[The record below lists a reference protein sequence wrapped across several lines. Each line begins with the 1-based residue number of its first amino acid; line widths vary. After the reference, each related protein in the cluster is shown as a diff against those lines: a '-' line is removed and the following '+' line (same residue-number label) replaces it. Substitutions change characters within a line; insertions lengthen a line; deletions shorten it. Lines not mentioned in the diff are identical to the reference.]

1 MSEKKRVVKNS
12 LLYAVSTLLTKAV
25 NFFLL
30 PVLTVYLTPEDYG
43 IVSLV
48 QSFSNV
54 ASFIVAFS
62 LFSCG
67 PQVLCGLQR

>member
-48 QSFSNV
+48 QVVFERGLV
-54 ASFIVAFS
+54 YCS
-62 LFSCG
+62 LFPVFCG